1 MGLLS
6 EIVLLL
12 IIHLLTSLI
21 SFLSTNHF
29 ELFADILTFLLFLVV
44 NIFFLKLL
52 LFVNYSVFRNLLHLL
67 DLFRLFL
74 FIVMVWAEAEATA
87 LVHLNLLIFELFLT
101 FI

>member
-29 ELFADILTFLLFLVV
+29 ELFADILTFFLFLIV
-44 NIFFLKLL
+44 NIFFLELL
-52 LFVNYSVFRNLLHLL
+52 LFVNYSVVRNLLHL
-67 DLFRLFL
+67 DKQH
-74 FIVMVWAEAEATA
+74 A
-87 LVHLNLLIFELFLT
+87 LQIIKKSGLMIECA
-101 FI
+101 

>member
-52 LFVNYSVFRNLLHLL
+52 LFVNYSVFRNLLHL
-67 DLFRLFL
+67 DKQ
-74 FIVMVWAEAEATA
+74 
-87 LVHLNLLIFELFLT
+87 HELQIIKKSGLM
-101 FI
+101 IECA